1 MSMLRQHSRK
11 QGLLNLQR
19 ITVQRSL
26 EDAQES
32 ERERR
37 CRARAASSTVS
48 AQDRCKPQ
56 LCQDSPC
63 EREQDSLLSL
73 EDADVLIGFSQHVEK
88 QSQTN
93 NLRKVEAQLNAH
105 QLQPQFN
112 SSAQHSKQ
120 QINGS
125 NGHVNSALCCLT
137 PPPLSQQRNEDGEE
151 DEDEWVEAGE
161 CREKEREEQRSRERE
176 ESGMV
181 VMTEAKGR
189 GWVSETPRQED
200 MQIKSRES
208 QRYNTSKSASSC
220 HHCHLSNPTL
230 LLSVREKRKEMRITC
245 TSKPRLQ
252 QEVRCDITAR
262 QEEALKSM
270 PCLVEGEPVTGL
282 EISENPHH
290 SEKEEQSLFQEE
302 TEEWRMKEETEEERV
317 KRMREEER
325 ERKRRDVMERIKK
338 LSLSSSE
345 ADEPFSPLS
354 PTLMISERTECL
366 SRSVKN
372 SNSVKKTEP
381 PMTIS
386 KIDSR
391 LEQYNHAVEL
401 SGQEARDTK
410 QVLMDLAASPEPLA
424 ARKNLFEVGETW
436 NQNQKVLST
445 KDTEG
450 LNVGVADL
458 ITQWV
463 KGSPDVHCKSPS
475 SKPTPNEVKS
485 GDVRLKKTMWETLE
499 TSSTKKPEG
508 KASLGKKFKF
518 VETGHGKYEKVLV
531 GDSDSINHT
540 NRKQSQ

>member
-1 MSMLRQHSRK
+1 MDS
-11 QGLLNLQR
+11 
-19 ITVQRSL
+19 VV
-26 EDAQES
+26 ES
-32 ERERR
+32 
-37 CRARAASSTVS
+37 
-48 AQDRCKPQ
+48 
-56 LCQDSPC
+56 
-63 EREQDSLLSL
+63 SLLS
-73 EDADVLIGFSQHVEK
+73 A
-88 QSQTN
+88 
-93 NLRKVEAQLNAH
+93 
-105 QLQPQFN
+105 N
-112 SSAQHSKQ
+112 S
-120 QINGS
+120 
-125 NGHVNSALCCLT
+125 
-137 PPPLSQQRNEDGEE
+137 
-151 DEDEWVEAGE
+151 
-161 CREKEREEQRSRERE
+161 
-176 ESGMV
+176 
-181 VMTEAKGR
+181 
-189 GWVSETPRQED
+189 
-200 MQIKSRES
+200 
-208 QRYNTSKSASSC
+208 
-220 HHCHLSNPTL
+220 
-230 LLSVREKRKEMRITC
+230 
-245 TSKPRLQ
+245 
-252 QEVRCDITAR
+252 
-262 QEEALKSM
+262 
-270 PCLVEGEPVTGL
+270 LVEGEPVTEL

-354 PTLMISERTECL
+354 PTLMDEDTEGLTEGYVCSISERTECL

-445 KDTEG
+445 K
-450 LNVGVADL
+450 
-458 ITQWV
+458 
-463 KGSPDVHCKSPS
+463 
-475 SKPTPNEVKS
+475 PNEVKS

-540 NRKQSQ
+540 NRKQTISRRFIKL